1 MTGELRP
8 RAALRRHLRA
18 VRRTDGARLRRRR
31 ALARARDL
39 IASVRVSQASSVAIV
54 GAGFCGAL
62 LAVHLARAGLAVT
75 LIDRTGRFGPGL
87 AYGAAHPLHSLN
99 TPAGRMSAFP
109 DDPDHFT
116 RWAAA
121 RDPRVT
127 GGSFLPRRLYGE
139 YLEQQ
144 RAGLDITCLS
154 DQVTDLTPTADG
166 YHLTLTHNDR
176 HGLADEPTRAT
187 LHAARIVLAVGN
199 LPPADP
205 LPLASPRYHRDPW
218 TFDPTSID
226 RDAPILLLGTGLT
239 ALDLA
244 LTLADAGHRGD
255 IHLASRRG
263 QLPQPHRATPHPP
276 SLALHDLS
284 EWPASARGQLHALR
298 AEIRRL
304 AADGI
309 DWRDVIAALRPHTAA
324 LWQRLPVAEQDRFLR
339 HVRPYWDSHRHRAA
353 PETHR
358 AITDLRARGQLHVHA
373 ASLRAATDTGAAL
386 HLTLRTRA
394 RTPLHLDVAALL
406 NCTGPATDLTADPL
420 LAHLQARGL
429 IHPDTHRLG
438 LVTDPNGRI
447 ADNLYLTGPLRR
459 GDTWEST
466 AVLEL
471 SAQVAALAAH
481 LIHT

>member
-1 MTGELRP
+1 M
-8 RAALRRHLRA
+8 
-18 VRRTDGARLRRRR
+18 
-31 ALARARDL
+31 
-39 IASVRVSQASSVAIV
+39 AIV
-54 GAGFCGAL
+54 GAGFCGTL

-87 AYGAAHPLHSLN
+87 AYGAAHPLHLLN

-109 DDPDHFT
+109 DDPDNFT

-144 RAGLDITCLS
+144 RAGLDITCLT
-154 DQVTDLTPTADG
+154 DQVTDLTPITDG
-166 YHLTLTHNDR
+166 YNLILPR
-176 HGLADEPTRAT
+176 GT
-187 LHAARIVLAVGN
+187 LHAARVVLAVGN

-205 LPLASPRYHRDPW
+205 LPLTSPGYHRDPW
-218 TFDPTSID
+218 TFDPTTID

-244 LTLADAGHRGD
+244 ITLADAGHRGD

-263 QLPQPHRATPHPP
+263 LLPQPHRATPHPP

-324 LWQRLPVAEQDRFLR
+324 LWQRLPPIEQDRFLR

-373 ASLRAATDTGAAL
+373 ATLRAAIDTGAAL

-394 RTPLHLDVAALL
+394 RTTRDLDVAALL

-420 LAHLQARGL
+420 LSALQTRGL
-429 IHPDTHRLG
+429 IHPDPHRLG
-438 LVTDPNGRI
+438 LTSAPDGRLT
-447 ADNLYLTGPLRR
+447 DNLYITGPLRR

-471 SAQVAALAAH
+471 SAQVAALAAL
-481 LIHT
+481 LIRT